1 MTARWMFLLLSPFLL
16 AAAPAPA
23 RPAMD
28 PEALRHELVLRI
40 NQERQAA
47 GVHPVAPSAKLDKV
61 AQARADEIRARGA
74 MPDEAE
80 AFILFSKIQGQ
91 LARSGYLAHGWTES
105 LTATT
110 EDLNGVIAAW
120 KEDPSH
126 QQALNTD
133 LQDVGVGVADLG
145 GVPLYVFLFAWPKS
159 EHFARETRALLDLEA
174 ARETLLA
181 RVNAERAAQGRPP
194 LVVDPRLNAAAQAHA
209 EDMLAYTYY
218 SHQALSGSMPRQRLQ
233 AAGYV
238 ADIVAENIAAG
249 QVSVE
254 NVMEAWLHSSDHRR
268 NILDPRFTHIGM
280 GIAVGSF
287 NHRYKVLWVQDFAR
301 PQTPLADVR

>member
-1 MTARWMFLLLSPFLL
+1 MIVRWMSPLLSIFLL
-16 AAAPAPA
+16 AAAPV

-28 PEALRHELVLRI
+28 PETLRQELVLRI
-40 NQERQAA
+40 NKERQAA
-47 GVHPVAPSAKLDKV
+47 GVHPVAPSDRLDKV

-74 MPDEAE
+74 MPDESE
-80 AFILFSKIQGQ
+80 AFILFSRIQNR

-105 LTATT
+105 LAATT
-110 EDLNGVIAAW
+110 EDLDGVIAAW
-120 KEDPSH
+120 KADPSH
-126 QQALNTD
+126 REAMSSD
-133 LQDVGVGVADLG
+133 LQDVGVGVADLR

-159 EHFARETRALLDLEA
+159 EHYARETRALADLEA
-174 ARETLLA
+174 VRDALLV
-181 RVNAERAAQGRPP
+181 RVNAERAATGRSP
-194 LVVDPRLNAAAQAHA
+194 LAIDPRLNAAAQAHA
-209 EDMLAYTYY
+209 EDMLAHTYY
-218 SHQALSGSMPRQRLQ
+218 SHQGLSGSMPRQRVQ

-254 NVMEAWLHSSDHRR
+254 NVIEAWLHSSDHRR
-268 NILDPRFTHIGM
+268 NILDPRFTHTGV

-301 PQTPLADVR
+301 PRSPLGGGR

>member
-1 MTARWMFLLLSPFLL
+1 MSLLLSTFLL
-16 AAAPAPA
+16 AAAPVPS
-23 RPAMD
+23 RPVLD
-28 PEALRHELVLRI
+28 PEALRQELVLRI
-40 NQERQAA
+40 NKERQTA
-47 GVHPVAPSAKLDKV
+47 GVHPVAPSAPLDKV
-61 AQARADEIRARGA
+61 AQTRADEIRTRGA
-74 MPDEAE
+74 MPDESE
-80 AFILFSKIQGQ
+80 AFILFSKIQGR

-110 EDLNGVIAAW
+110 EDLDDVIATW
-120 KEDPSH
+120 KKDPSY
-126 QQALNTD
+126 QQAMSSD

-159 EHFARETRALLDLEA
+159 EHFARETKALLDLEA
-174 ARETLLA
+174 ARDALLA
-181 RVNAERAAQGRPP
+181 RANAERTAAGRPP

-209 EDMLAYTYY
+209 EDMLAHTYY
-218 SHQALSGSMPRQRLQ
+218 SHQGLTGSMPRQRVH
-233 AAGYV
+233 AAGYI

-268 NILDPRFTHIGM
+268 NLLDPRFTHTGV

-301 PQTPLADVR
+301 PQPPLAGVR